1 MNKEETT
8 MSKSK
13 TFRLSAV
20 AGTLLLAFA
29 AGAQEWPTKT
39 TSVINP
45 FSAGTTTDAVAR
57 VVAEGLQKKFGTAFV
72 VESRSGAGGMIGT
85 SVVARAPADGS
96 VFGVSIAGPL
106 VHNTLLYK
114 NMAYDPARDLTPLTL
129 GVHQPCL
136 LIVSKSL
143 GVSTLPQLVEVLKK
157 NPGKYNYSY
166 VGNGSLGHLVME
178 MLGDKSGTEIVPV
191 MYPGAVQAATSVMTG
206 DVQMG
211 CLPAQAAIAQVRA
224 GNVVPVAVS
233 TAKRSRLLPNVPAL
247 REFYPEIV
255 GSAWMGFVAPAGI
268 PPATARRMSAAIGE
282 VLRQP
287 EVIEK
292 LGQQFMEPAPGTPE
306 EFKAFMREELAR
318 WKPVIEDNKISVDK

>member
-1 MNKEETT
+1 

-13 TFRLSAV
+13 IFRLSAAV
-20 AGTLLLAFA
+20 AGLALAFGA
-29 AGAQEWPTKT
+29 VAQEWPGKT

-57 VVAEGLQKKFGTAFV
+57 VVADGLQKKFGTNFI

-96 VFGVSIAGPL
+96 IFGLSIAGPL

-114 NMAYDPARDLTPLTL
+114 SMAYDPAKDLTPLTL

-136 LIVSKSL
+136 LIVSKAL
-143 GVSTLPQLVEVLKK
+143 GVATLPQLVDVLKK
-157 NPGKYNYSY
+157 NPGKYNYAY
-166 VGNGSLGHLVME
+166 VGNGSLGHLVMA
-178 MLGDKSGTEIVPV
+178 MLGNKSGTEIVPV

-211 CLPAQAAIAQVRA
+211 CLPAQATIAQVRA

-233 TAKRSRLLPNVPAL
+233 TAKRAPLLPNVPAL

-268 PPATARRMSAAIGE
+268 PPATAQRMSAAIGE

-287 EVIEK
+287 QVVEQ
-292 LGQQFMEPAPGTPE
+292 LRQQFMEPAAGTPD

-318 WKPVIEDNKISVDK
+318 WKPVIEQNKISVDK